1 MKLKQENIT
10 SSFYSGYFVKKSQE
24 YLISWV
30 AGEFRKSTD
39 IKSLKKKQLIQSILE
54 HFSNYFNGLEL
65 GDHLYSVQFFVD
77 SEEGHFFEL
86 DKDQIEI
93 INRYHKR
100 DVALFEEKPKEYW
113 SDFYFNCDWVSI
125 YEVQK
130 DIIQHYRMTNTK
142 LDELSQFKNDNLD
155 NLGAYILQ
163 NPAVLFVQGRGIK
176 TPAYLLKNGYS
187 PVEMAGSAQSKHD
200 QLKETYDDYLTQNN
214 IRRMMKTLSALD
226 VSPDLFVFGNEV
238 IKEIANYGVKE
249 LYCFDEFE
257 AKLRI
262 KMDASLFNFAII
274 SFSKEKMKLYKE
286 LETLDSYR
294 GIFGVKYY

>member
-24 YLISWV
+24 QLVSWV

-39 IKSLKKKQLIQSILE
+39 IKSLKKKQQIQSILE
-54 HFSNYFNGLEL
+54 HFSKYFDGLEL
-65 GDHLYSVQFFVD
+65 GDYLYNVQFFID
-77 SEEGHFFEL
+77 SDAGYFFEL
-86 DKDQIEI
+86 DKDQLEI
-93 INRYHKR
+93 INRYHKK
-100 DVALFEEKPKEYW
+100 DVEVFEEKPKEYW
-113 SDFYFNCDWVSI
+113 SDFYFNSDWVSI

-130 DIIQHYRMTNTK
+130 DIIQHYQMTQTK
-142 LDELSQFKNDNLD
+142 LDELSQFKHDNLD
-155 NLGAYILQ
+155 NLGVYIVQ

-176 TPAYLLKNGYS
+176 VPAYLLKNGYA

-214 IRRMMKTLSALD
+214 IRRMMKALSALD
-226 VSPDLFVFGNEV
+226 VSPDLFIFGNEV
-238 IKEIANYGVKE
+238 IKEIAIYGVKE
-249 LYCFDEFE
+249 LYCFEEFE
-257 AKLRI
+257 AKLRM
-262 KMDASLFNFAII
+262 KMDTSLFNFAIV

>member
-54 HFSNYFNGLEL
+54 HFSKYFDGLEL

-77 SEEGHFFEL
+77 SDGGHFFEL
-86 DKDQIEI
+86 DKDQLEI

-113 SDFYFNCDWVSI
+113 SDFYFNSDWVSI

-130 DIIQHYRMTNTK
+130 DIIQHYRMTQTK
-142 LDELSQFKNDNLD
+142 LDELSQFKFDNFD

-163 NPAVLFVQGRGIK
+163 NPAVLFVQGRGLK
-176 TPAYLLKNGYS
+176 TPAYLLKNGYT
-187 PVEMAGSAQSKHD
+187 PMEMAESAQSKHD

-214 IRRMMKTLSALD
+214 IRQMMKALSALD
-226 VSPDLFVFGNEV
+226 VSPDLFIFGNEV
-238 IKEIANYGVKE
+238 IKEIAIYGVKE

-257 AKLRI
+257 AKLRM